1 MKKVLIWV
9 IMCLMACGTATAQE
23 YTKAERKEARKQA
36 KDYIKKGYLV
46 KPGCSSLEA
55 QYLRLNAMK
64 NKMDE
69 EGYPLYIVGSSSTP
83 GQNYDAARFQAIELA
98 KGEIVRQM
106 ETNITSL
113 VESKM
118 GNEQRGPGAAVSVT
132 NTVGAIVG
140 RVSKKIGRV
149 IVAFEAY
156 RILPNGN
163 TEVTIHVA
171 YSSKKA
177 QEIVDASVREV
188 LEMEADALLEE
199 IEQTNK

>member
-1 MKKVLIWV
+1 MKKFLIWA

-36 KDYIKKGYLV
+36 KADIKAGYLV

-55 QYLRLNAMK
+55 QYLSFNAMK
-64 NKMDE
+64 NKKDE
-69 EGYPLYIVGSSSTP
+69 EGYPLYIVGSGSTP

-98 KGEIVRQM
+98 KADIVRQM

-113 VESKM
+113 VES
-118 GNEQRGPGAAVSVT
+118 GIANEQKGPGAAVGVT
-132 NTVGAIVG
+132 KTVGAIVG

-156 RILPNGN
+156 KILPNGN